1 MNNFEIQFAIDK
13 FYIET
18 IFSFDFGM
26 KYMLLDAIGYLKDI
40 NNTIY
45 IYIYIVLLIS
55 FKYPIATYIYS
66 LIPIKLNSCWIRQ

>member
-1 MNNFEIQFAIDK
+1 MNNFEIQCAIDK
-13 FYIET
+13 FHIET

-45 IYIYIVLLIS
+45 IYTQS
-55 FKYPIATYIYS
+55 NT
-66 LIPIKLNSCWIRQ
+66 N

>member
-13 FYIET
+13 FHIET

-45 IYIYIVLLIS
+45 IYIYCVINIL
-55 FKYPIATYIYS
+55 
-66 LIPIKLNSCWIRQ
+66 